1 MYSIFL
7 PFAQLAREDTHLAV
21 TQQENQ
27 LAVQETGTN
36 MHLSLTH
43 HARDTANFIAKM
55 LLNVKS
61 HTLRTISTTV
71 WYCREVLVSVILLRF

>member
-7 PFAQLAREDTHLAV
+7 PFAQLARQDTHLAV

-27 LAVQETGTN
+27 LAVQETG
-36 MHLSLTH
+36 HLSLTH
-43 HARDTANFIAKM
+43 HAQNTANFIAKM
-55 LLNVKS
+55 LLSVKS
-61 HTLRTISTTV
+61 HTLRMISTTV